1 MAQLIA
7 EEQSQVQAQAQ
18 AHAQAGART
27 IAIHPEQVA

>member
-7 EEQSQVQAQAQ
+7 EEQAQ
-18 AHAQAGART
+18 AHAQAGTRT